1 MGFHS
6 HFCYLWAYI
15 AFYPSKA
22 QNYFSLS
29 MPDDSSNIAFHKAIR
44 QLVRPLVRMAIKRGV
59 SVNDLYTW
67 LKAVYVEEAESFKI
81 EGKKQSTSRIALLT
95 GLDRKEVARLRK
107 LNEDI
112 DALLHQQAKRTNR
125 AVRAINA
132 WQKEPAYSKDR
143 KPKPLPLYGESSS
156 LQQLTLEHCGDI
168 SVVTV
173 LKELEQTGLV
183 IIDADNVVT
192 LKDSSYIPHK
202 DSEELLDLMGQAGH
216 DLLGSAAYNI
226 EHAGKKSRLQL
237 SVAYNRMNS
246 SVTQN
251 LKKLIEADSYELLKK
266 LDSWIDQE
274 LDQQEKDDEQQYRAG
289 VGIYYF
295 EEPLDM
301 DEQR

>member
-1 MGFHS
+1 MS
-6 HFCYLWAYI
+6 E
-15 AFYPSKA
+15 
-22 QNYFSLS
+22 
-29 MPDDSSNIAFHKAIR
+29 DSSKVAFHKAIR
-44 QLVRPLVRMAIKRGV
+44 QLVRPLVRMAIKRGI

-67 LKAVYVEEAESFKI
+67 LKAVYVEEAEGFKI

-112 DALLHQQAKRTNR
+112 DQLLQQQAARTNR

-132 WQKEPAYSKDR
+132 WQKEEPYSLEGKA
-143 KPKPLPLYGESSS
+143 KPLPLYGDTES

-183 IIDADNVVT
+183 EVDENNIVT

-202 DSEELLDLMGQAGH
+202 DSEELLGLMGQAGH

-226 EHAGKKSRLQL
+226 EQAGKASRLQL
-237 SVAYNRMNS
+237 SVAYKYMNS
-246 SVTQN
+246 TITQK
-251 LKKLIEADSYELLKK
+251 LKKVIEGDSYELLKK
-266 LDSWIDQE
+266 LDRWIDKE
-274 LDQQEKDDEQQYRAG
+274 LDQQEEDDEQQYRAG

-295 EEPLDM
+295 EEPLDAE
-301 DEQR
+301 DKQ